1 MYYIVQLKKVH
12 ACRTKQPLL
21 LNYQLRFCP
30 NKLYH
35 LTYTLEKYIKN
46 ERNQRRYEA
55 KISKADHIISCT

>member
-1 MYYIVQLKKVH
+1 MS
-12 ACRTKQPLL
+12 
-21 LNYQLRFCP
+21 YQTTFTPYQQRFCP

-55 KISKADHIISCT
+55 KIYIKSRPYHIMHLNLDTLKSGV